1 MVQSTLD
8 GLTDEQLNEL
18 EAQQG
23 QPEITTG
30 LVDRLAAAPA
40 PTEGFTDQQLDAL
53 PVLASTPFARER
65 GIALPP
71 EAPAEPEPMTDY
83 ELNQLEEE
91 NYRRVDYIMPP
102 QEFRQYWTR
111 RKEENNEVG
120 RFINGVGQGAA
131 GMLAMIPEAGREIR
145 DGMVGMVTDPV
156 NQVQRNVQT
165 GAEIIRKGGINMVQ
179 LFDWVGNKANDAA
192 TWAQRRGLKRQA
204 LAKQLEQQG
213 RLTGDELRDAEII
226 ATAASEA
233 DAMEP
238 APLEEEEDFGKAY
251 ERYQREK
258 ALEQEFAGVTNFQI
272 GASRVGSA
280 ATSKDA
286 YQITDEQPAE
296 TLSMLG
302 SMAVDPVN
310 LLPVGAG
317 ALSKLRVLR
326 RTATLAGAPLRGVQ
340 RAADATAD
348 LAERAEF
355 GISSRVQDITGLTA
369 KQQAA
374 LGAGAAGAAVY
385 ADQAGGGGNFTT
397 AVTAIGSVLPGLRY
411 GGAII
416 RKTGAA
422 AGGAATIIREAGVG
436 GIGTARAE
444 AAADLARMTAIPE
457 RYRKY
462 FTGYVDGTDSTLKRV
477 AQDAG
482 NPEALRRVAR
492 FADRAGVTTAARLA
506 DDVTS
511 GAVAA
516 GITGAPFAALQPDAE
531 RAGEVF
537 GGIMALG
544 GAGGLVGSSIGRRSA
559 APDADVARMMADVY
573 AVGGNVD
580 ALSALPH
587 ATLDRMAA
595 MQGVLSSKVD
605 FVPLKADEYRMNKDV
620 SATGGELAA
629 GLFLEKDANG
639 RARVFINL
647 DARKSAG
654 GVDAIAPHEI
664 GHAILTSNVLDGQ
677 PRNDLR
683 NLVNQQYGPDGVQ
696 ARGREYVTRLVDGD
710 IQNGTT
716 GELPQVLTEQEFR
729 DLESGNKSAADISKA
744 RKLEPSERE
753 RLINERYEELSQRS
767 IERGEDALDWARDEI
782 IAETFASEA
791 PAIDFRAIRR
801 DAAFPRLAESML
813 ATGGRVLEMMG
824 VNLDSGTGKMLD
836 NPSVLFRD
844 NPLFQDRIM
853 QKRVKEYVRAY
864 DQFLTG
870 LEEAGSATPRGVEL
884 ARSSRPEDMA
894 RSTHVKLRDEGRGV
908 LENDF
913 LFQKPDGTYA
923 YKPQPIINAAEAN
936 RAAQIKTLYD
946 AKKFV
951 PVNSTEFGKRKVNGR
966 EVIGGPVLP
975 PQFDLFT
982 HFPKHV
988 REQAR
993 MLEAGRE
1000 DGSTYYID
1008 YNRIGTGASGRYRI
1022 LNMGNVRAIQTES
1035 SAPFGW
1041 LVSKAN
1047 HLLAAGIDINA
1058 FRASAMK
1065 AINKGELGIF
1075 NNDMKQVEADLKTYL
1090 ANHRNGMPGEATIGQ
1105 QKRDTLNGLIGTGTA
1120 VQRAANPLYAEL
1132 NPKGSIR
1139 TWRIDRLNDAQP
1151 SGRTGYFFDYDK
1163 INNNRMPQQIP
1174 REAQGMPD
1182 AAAKTMAEQA
1192 DAVDLGGVMVTPT
1205 ARNIG
1210 IRAQAM
1216 PDAYHGTP
1224 YEVDRFSTEKIG
1236 TGEGAQAYGWGLYF
1250 AEARDVAQK
1259 YAAMARPKETLI
1271 APDGNKFRAT
1281 YKDRSGRKYDL
1292 GVFDDEYLANKAL
1305 YEATGNVYKVR
1316 IKADD
1321 AELLDWD
1328 KPLSEQG
1335 EKVRKILGAW
1345 QQDYRDKNGAPGTYY
1360 IGPEAT
1366 GEQIYKEI
1374 VFTES
1379 LDGKKRDGGGG
1390 GEAGMAA
1397 SSALYAA
1404 GIKGIRYTDQFSR
1417 GATTWIARH
1426 PQGGMSDFPTER
1438 QARDFVA
1445 RNPEFTLEPPK
1456 PTYNYVVFDESLIE
1470 ITERNGQRV
1479 PLKKAAKRN
1488 APRGQAMPDA
1498 APADAPPFYMKSAQ
1512 VLDSK
1517 IQGKAATADQVR
1529 AILKNPQNGIRA
1541 EELKWTGIEQAVE
1554 RIAKE
1559 NGGKVPKEALLRY
1572 LQEDGAVRL
1581 EEVRMG
1587 EQTLPVA
1594 EIRQMIDRGDRIDV
1608 YDQNHSRMITYD
1620 ELGFYGESERLTVRG
1635 DKTTRYGQYQL
1646 PGGENY
1652 REVVLAMP
1660 ASNQGRFIVEGQ
1672 GAYVP
1677 VIDTTTGQ
1685 AVFHGTYGQATDW
1698 ANKNNGASYTSS
1710 HFDTPNYVAHMRLN
1724 ERTDAAGKPGLFLE
1738 EIQSDRHQ
1746 AGREKGYAEQQ
1757 VPTSA
1762 KMVAKTSSYMLWDV
1776 FDQNGKRMA
1785 SDKEAPNEKSAIAS
1799 VSNQLSEGVSDAPFR
1814 KDWPTQMF
1822 KRALAD
1828 AVSSGKEWIGWTTG
1842 ETQAA
1847 RYDLSKQVDSIE
1859 LTPQAMGGWGIEAV
1873 RRGESV
1879 ISETVAD
1886 DKALAGAIGK
1896 DLAKKAVDDA
1906 EVAGTNETLKYSGL
1920 DLKVGG
1926 EGMKGFYDQILPKE
1940 ISKYVKQW
1948 GGQVEKGSVSAAKD
1962 PSITSRGSAERA
1974 ERLRRTLAGEPLD
1987 LTPIWR
1993 VNITPQMREGIKKAG
2008 QALFVGGMAAVVA
2021 EQEE

>member
-1 MVQSTLD
+1 
-8 GLTDEQLNEL
+8 LTDEQLAEL
-18 EAQQG
+18 EARQG

-40 PTEGFTDQQLDAL
+40 PTEGFTDRQLDSL
-53 PVLASTPFARER
+53 PVLASTPFAAER

-91 NYRRVDYIMPP
+91 NYRRVDYIMP
-102 QEFRQYWTR
+102 QEEFRQYWTR

-120 RFINGVGQGAA
+120 RFIEGVGQGAA
-131 GMLAMIPEAGREIR
+131 SMLGMIPEAGREIR

-165 GAEIIRKGGINMVQ
+165 GAEIVRRGGINMVQ

-192 TWAQRRGLKRQA
+192 TWAKRRGLKQQA
-204 LAKQLEQQG
+204 LAKRLEQEG
-213 RLTGDELRDAEII
+213 RLTGDELRDANII
-226 ATAASEA
+226 AAAASEA
-233 DAMEP
+233 DVMEP
-238 APLEEEEDFGKAY
+238 TPVEEEEDFDRAY

-258 ALEQEFAGVTNFQI
+258 ALEQEFAGVTDFQI
-272 GASRVGSA
+272 GASKVSAPA
-280 ATSKDA
+280 ATKEA

-302 SMAVDPVN
+302 SMVVDPVN
-310 LLPVGAG
+310 LIPVGAG

-348 LAERAEF
+348 LAERMEF

-385 ADQAGGGGNFTT
+385 ADAAGGGGNVTA

-422 AGGAATIIREAGVG
+422 AGGAAAIIREAGVG

-531 RAGEVF
+531 RAGEVL

-544 GAGGLVGSSIGRRSA
+544 GVAGVAGSVARRGA
-559 APDADVARMMADVY
+559 TEADADIARMMADVY

-580 ALSALPH
+580 AFSALPH
-587 ATLDRMAA
+587 ASLDRMAA
-595 MQGVLSSKVD
+595 MQGVLAGKVD

-647 DARKSAG
+647 DARKAAG

-683 NLVNQQYGPDGVQ
+683 NLVNQQYGPDGVT
-696 ARGREYVTRLVDGD
+696 ARGREYVGRLVDAD
-710 IQNGTT
+710 INNGTT

-824 VNLDSGTGKMLD
+824 VRLDSGTGKMLD

-864 DQFLTG
+864 DQYLVG

-884 ARSSRPEDMA
+884 ARSNRPEDVA

-923 YKPQPIINAAEAN
+923 YKPQPIINNAEGN
-936 RAAQIKTLYD
+936 RAAQIRTLYN
-946 AKKFV
+946 ANKFV
-951 PVNSTEFGKRKVNGR
+951 PVNSTEFGRRKVNGR
-966 EVIGGPVLP
+966 VVIGGPVLP

-982 HFPKHV
+982 HFPQWLRPDPVTKDIGLI
-988 REQAR
+988 RK
-993 MLEAGRE
+993 MEASRKEG
-1000 DGSTYYID
+1000 GTWLID
-1008 YNRIGTGASGRYRI
+1008 YNRVGSGASGRYRI

-1090 ANHRNGMPGEATIGQ
+1090 ANHRSGLPGEATIGQ

-1182 AAAKTMAEQA
+1182 VRDILTEEYAAIANKVAAGEMQLDALTKDARALIEPFAKTIPKEIAQ
-1192 DAVDLGGVMVTPT
+1192 
-1205 ARNIG
+1205 NILSMPG
-1210 IRAQAM
+1210 RMQGERALEYLSNAPASPASRAQFM
-1216 PDAYHGTP
+1216 PDVAEVSTSTSVSALQKHPLFKSAKYDGSAKAAYDIVESLVKP
-1224 YEVDRFSTEKIG
+1224 KAIQDVMSKIDPNRPAYIIPVIARE
-1236 TGEGAQAYGWGLYF
+1236 GESANMLPL
-1250 AEARDVAQK
+1250 
-1259 YAAMARPKETLI
+1259 AMADKL
-1271 APDGNKFRAT
+1271 
-1281 YKDRSGRKYDL
+1281 S
-1292 GVFDDEYLANKAL
+1292 
-1305 YEATGNVYKVR
+1305 EATG
-1316 IKADD
+1316 IPI
-1321 AELLDWD
+1321 W
-1328 KPLSEQG
+1328 
-1335 EKVRKILGAW
+1335 
-1345 QQDYRDKNGAPGTYY
+1345 
-1360 IGPEAT
+1360 
-1366 GEQIYKEI
+1366 
-1374 VFTES
+1374 
-1379 LDGKKRDGGGG
+1379 
-1390 GEAGMAA
+1390 
-1397 SSALYAA
+1397 
-1404 GIKGIRYTDQFSR
+1404 
-1417 GATTWIARH
+1417 
-1426 PQGGMSDFPTER
+1426 
-1438 QARDFVA
+1438 
-1445 RNPEFTLEPPK
+1445 
-1456 PTYNYVVFDESLIE
+1456 
-1470 ITERNGQRV
+1470 
-1479 PLKKAAKRN
+1479 
-1488 APRGQAMPDA
+1488 
-1498 APADAPPFYMKSAQ
+1498 
-1512 VLDSK
+1512 
-1517 IQGKAATADQVR
+1517 
-1529 AILKNPQNGIRA
+1529 
-1541 EELKWTGIEQAVE
+1541 
-1554 RIAKE
+1554 
-1559 NGGKVPKEALLRY
+1559 
-1572 LQEDGAVRL
+1572 
-1581 EEVRMG
+1581 
-1587 EQTLPVA
+1587 
-1594 EIRQMIDRGDRIDV
+1594 
-1608 YDQNHSRMITYD
+1608 
-1620 ELGFYGESERLTVRG
+1620 
-1635 DKTTRYGQYQL
+1635 
-1646 PGGENY
+1646 
-1652 REVVLAMP
+1652 
-1660 ASNQGRFIVEGQ
+1660 
-1672 GAYVP
+1672 
-1677 VIDTTTGQ
+1677 
-1685 AVFHGTYGQATDW
+1685 
-1698 ANKNNGASYTSS
+1698 NK
-1710 HFDTPNYVAHMRLN
+1710 L
-1724 ERTDAAGKPGLFLE
+1724 
-1738 EIQSDRHQ
+1738 
-1746 AGREKGYAEQQ
+1746 
-1757 VPTSA
+1757 
-1762 KMVAKTSSYMLWDV
+1762 AKTSSQHNTGAKADSRARTMHRWEGEPPPAGSQIVLVDDTYTTGQTLRSLAAVVGDPDAV
-1776 FDQNGKRMA
+1776 ATISVGRYTKQFTLQPDREQKLLAKAGLTKQQFNNLYGSEPKQILTGAQAQQYLLNGARGEQGLLARFPVERGGFSTQGIAGLTQLPEGVTTFSGGGLVEIGLRGIVRPTVAVEYSPAIAQAYRAAHGDHVKVQDIRTVSLEDHKGKFHYHA
-1785 SDKEAPNEKSAIAS
+1785 SPVCKNSSLLKSAA
-1799 VSNQLSEGVSDAPFR
+1799 LGGGE
-1814 KDWPTQMF
+1814 KDLDLQS
-1822 KRALAD
+1822 AQ
-1828 AVSSGKEWIGWTTG
+1828 AVARHIDEIEPKVVTIENVPDYRT
-1842 ETQAA
+1842 TQAA
-1847 RYDLSKQVDSIE
+1847 DIIRKKLQDRGYMIDEAVYNAADYGAPTARRRYLLRAVKGGLLPEPVPQKGPSWYETIADIIDDLPDDKIE
-1859 LTPQAMGGWGIEAV
+1859 NKPRPGQSHLWRKGNGLIEAFPDPMNV
-1873 RRGESV
+1873 SEPV
-1879 ISETVAD
+1879 LISGTTLFKKVAFSRAGQPAFTY
-1886 DKALAGAIGK
+1886 KATPATADRILLPGGRVKRVTAR
-1896 DLAKKAVDDA
+1896 AKARMTGIPDS
-1906 EVAGTNETLKYSGL
+1906 YP
-1920 DLKVGG
+1920 
-1926 EGMKGFYDQILPKE
+1926 LPKD
-1940 ISKYVKQW
+1940 
-1948 GGQVEKGSVSAAKD
+1948 EKTA
-1962 PSITSRGSAERA
+1962 
-1974 ERLRRTLAGEPLD
+1974 
-1987 LTPIWR
+1987 LTIIGNGVP
-1993 VNITPQMREGIKKAG
+1993 P
-2008 QALFVGGMAAVVA
+2008 ALVRNVFGPVIEANK
-2021 EQEE
+2021 

>member
-1 MVQSTLD
+1 MVPSSLD
-8 GLTDEQLNEL
+8 GLTDEQLAEL
-18 EAQQG
+18 EAQQR

-30 LVDRLAAAPA
+30 LVDRLAAAP
-40 PTEGFTDQQLDAL
+40 PSEGFTDQQLDSL
-53 PVLASTPFARER
+53 PVLASTPFAAER

-91 NYRRVDYIMPP
+91 NYRRVDYIMPEE
-102 QEFRQYWTR
+102 EFRQYWNR

-120 RFINGVGQGAA
+120 RFVDGIGQGAA
-131 GMLAMIPEAGREIR
+131 SMLAMIPEAGREIR

-165 GAEIIRKGGINMVQ
+165 GAEIVRKAGINMVQ

-192 TWAQRRGLKRQA
+192 TWAKRRGLKQQA
-204 LAKQLEQQG
+204 LAKRLEQEG
-213 RLTGDELRDAEII
+213 KLTGDELRDANII
-226 ATAASEA
+226 AAAASEA

-238 APLEEEEDFGKAY
+238 APVEEEEDFDKAY

-258 ALEQEFAGVTNFQI
+258 ALEQEFAGVTDFQI
-272 GASRVGSA
+272 GASKVSAPA
-280 ATSKDA
+280 ATKEA

-302 SMAVDPVN
+302 SMVVDPVN
-310 LLPVGAG
+310 LIPVGAG

-348 LAERAEF
+348 LAERMEF

-385 ADQAGGGGNFTT
+385 ADAAGGGGNVTA

-444 AAADLARMTAIPE
+444 AAADLARMTAIPK

-531 RAGEVF
+531 RAGEVL

-544 GAGGLVGSSIGRRSA
+544 GVAGVAGSVARRGA
-559 APDADVARMMADVY
+559 TEADADIARMMADVY
-573 AVGGNVD
+573 AVGGNID
-580 ALSALPH
+580 GFSQLPH
-587 ATLDRMAA
+587 ATLDKLAA
-595 MQGVLSSKVD
+595 MQGMLASKVD
-605 FVPLKADEYRMNKDV
+605 FVPLRADEYRKNKDTSEV
-620 SATGGELAA
+620 GGEFSA
-629 GLFLEKDANG
+629 GLFLEKDANN
-639 RARVFINL
+639 RARIYINL
-647 DARKSAG
+647 DARPGQG
-654 GVDAIAPHEI
+654 GAAAIAPHEI

-683 NLVNQQYGPDGVQ
+683 NLVNQQYGVEGVTT
-696 ARGREYVTRLVDGD
+696 RGREYVTRLVDGD

-824 VNLDSGTGKMLD
+824 VRLDGGTGKMLD

-864 DQFLTG
+864 DQYLVG

-982 HFPKHV
+982 QFPQHV
-988 REQAR
+988 REFAR
-993 MLEAGRE
+993 AMEASRAEG
-1000 DGSTYYID
+1000 GSWNID
-1008 YNRIGTGASGRYRI
+1008 YNAIGTGSSGRYRI
-1022 LNMGNVRAIQTES
+1022 TNMGAVRAIQRETV
-1035 SAPFGW
+1035 PFGW
-1041 LVSKAN
+1041 QVTKQN
-1047 HLLAAGIDINA
+1047 HLLAASLDLNA
-1058 FRASAMK
+1058 FRSSAMK

-1174 REAQGMPD
+1174 RSAQGMPD
-1182 AAAKTMAEQA
+1182 AVEGMTTDQLLRQYEENQGYLGLSTLGMREGRPVRGGAAQTRE
-1192 DAVDLGGVMVTPT
+1192 LLR
-1205 ARNIG
+1205 RN
-1210 IRAQAM
+1210 
-1216 PDAYHGTP
+1216 
-1224 YEVDRFSTEKIG
+1224 
-1236 TGEGAQAYGWGLYF
+1236 
-1250 AEARDVAQK
+1250 EA
-1259 YAAMARPKETLI
+1259 I
-1271 APDGNKFRAT
+1271 
-1281 YKDRSGRKYDL
+1281 S
-1292 GVFDDEYLANKAL
+1292 
-1305 YEATGNVYKVR
+1305 
-1316 IKADD
+1316 
-1321 AELLDWD
+1321 AEL
-1328 KPLSEQG
+1328 QRRG
-1335 EKVRKILGAW
+1335 VRQEDPQL
-1345 QQDYRDKNGAPGTYY
+1345 QR
-1360 IGPEAT
+1360 
-1366 GEQIYKEI
+1366 
-1374 VFTES
+1374 
-1379 LDGKKRDGGGG
+1379 
-1390 GEAGMAA
+1390 
-1397 SSALYAA
+1397 AL
-1404 GIKGIRYTDQFSR
+1404 
-1417 GATTWIARH
+1417 
-1426 PQGGMSDFPTER
+1426 
-1438 QARDFVA
+1438 
-1445 RNPEFTLEPPK
+1445 
-1456 PTYNYVVFDESLIE
+1456 
-1470 ITERNGQRV
+1470 QR
-1479 PLKKAAKRN
+1479 
-1488 APRGQAMPDA
+1488 RGQAMPDA
-1498 APADAPPFYMKSAQ
+1498 AGAFDEDAGAYLIAAGDNESLPVYQQADKRGKPAVDGT
-1512 VLDSK
+1512 
-1517 IQGKAATADQVR
+1517 GKAKFVPIDYDLLHGPGITKYTGPGPEDTTKPNYKGLAYDITQKGQREIDA
-1529 AILKNPQNGIRA
+1529 AIDSGAVDNAANRVVDFTVEAMKNP
-1541 EELKWTGIEQAVE
+1541 
-1554 RIAKE
+1554 
-1559 NGGKVPKEALLRY
+1559 
-1572 LQEDGAVRL
+1572 
-1581 EEVRMG
+1581 
-1587 EQTLPVA
+1587 
-1594 EIRQMIDRGDRIDV
+1594 EI
-1608 YDQNHSRMITYD
+1608 
-1620 ELGFYGESERLTVRG
+1620 
-1635 DKTTRYGQYQL
+1635 
-1646 PGGENY
+1646 
-1652 REVVLAMP
+1652 
-1660 ASNQGRFIVEGQ
+1660 
-1672 GAYVP
+1672 
-1677 VIDTTTGQ
+1677 
-1685 AVFHGTYGQATDW
+1685 
-1698 ANKNNGASYTSS
+1698 
-1710 HFDTPNYVAHMRLN
+1710 
-1724 ERTDAAGKPGLFLE
+1724 AAGKGWYSRMRDKLLAAMGE
-1738 EIQSDRHQ
+1738 K
-1746 AGREKGYAEQQ
+1746 GRELFAQLLGA
-1757 VPTSA
+1757 TSA
-1762 KMVAKTSSYMLWDV
+1762 KTPVEANFLQA
-1776 FDQNGKRMA
+1776 FDA
-1785 SDKEAPNEKSAIAS
+1785 F
-1799 VSNQLSEGVSDAPFR
+1799 EGINA
-1814 KDWPTQMF
+1814 
-1822 KRALAD
+1822 
-1828 AVSSGKEWIGWTTG
+1828 G
-1842 ETQAA
+1842 
-1847 RYDLSKQVDSIE
+1847 RYDRHRKAYLDMLEAEDGNNLTALIVERGYTTKVRAMADSLSK
-1859 LTPQAMGGWGIEAV
+1859 
-1873 RRGESV
+1873 ESRKLKGKK
-1879 ISETVAD
+1879 
-1886 DKALAGAIGK
+1886 KAEVLFRAGK
-1896 DLAKKAVDDA
+1896 LRDLAKKPASQWTRKDRFDITILAEDILPLRSNGKKFNSNSHAVLK
-1906 EVAGTNETLKYSGL
+1906 VIAGTWLDNRKSPKTPNFAGNLTGRTLQATIDVWAARHLRELLYAGGNEPWRIQPRSEIGVNPQDFALG
-1920 DLKVGG
+1920 
-1926 EGMKGFYDQILPKE
+1926 QI
-1940 ISKYVKQW
+1940 IMQR
-1948 GGQVEKGSVSAAKD
+1948 AAKKLD
-1962 PSITSRGSAERA
+1962 MNPDDLQAILWFAEKNKWDANGWTGAEGANKSSFDETFDRAFPSGQK
-1974 ERLRRTLAGEPLD
+1974 PL
-1987 LTPIWR
+1987 T
-1993 VNITPQMREGIKKAG
+1993 
-2008 QALFVGGMAAVVA
+2008 F
-2021 EQEE
+2021 QEVSKILSEED

>member
-1 MVQSTLD
+1 MVPSALN
-8 GLTDEQLNEL
+8 GLTDEQLAEL

-30 LVDRLAAAPA
+30 LVDRLAASPA
-40 PTEGFTDQQLDAL
+40 PTQGFTDQQLDSL
-53 PVLASTPFARER
+53 PTLASTPFARER

-71 EAPAEPEPMTDY
+71 EAPAEPEPLSDY

-91 NYRRVDYIMPP
+91 NYRRVDYLMP
-102 QEFRQYWTR
+102 QEEFRQYWTR

-120 RFINGVGQGAA
+120 RFIDGVGQGAA

-165 GAEIIRKGGINMVQ
+165 GAEIVRKGGINMVQ

-192 TWAQRRGLKRQA
+192 TWARRRGLKQQA
-204 LAKQLEQQG
+204 LAKRLEQEG
-213 RLTGDELRDAEII
+213 RLTGDELQDANII
-226 ATAASEA
+226 AAAASEA

-238 APLEEEEDFGKAY
+238 TPVEEEEDFDKAY

-272 GASRVGSA
+272 GASKVSA
-280 ATSKDA
+280 PATTKET

-296 TLSMLG
+296 TLSTLG
-302 SMAVDPVN
+302 SMVLDPINVVP
-310 LLPVGAG
+310 LGAG

-326 RTATLAGAPLRGVQ
+326 RTATLAGAPLRGVE
-340 RAADATAD
+340 RAANATAD
-348 LAERAEF
+348 LAERVEF
-355 GISSRVQDITGLTA
+355 GISSRVQDMTGLTA

-385 ADQAGGGGNFTT
+385 ADAAGGGGNVTA

-544 GAGGLVGSSIGRRSA
+544 GAGGLVGSAIGRRST

-647 DARKSAG
+647 DARRSAG

-664 GHAILTSNVLDGQ
+664 GHAILTSNILDGQ

-696 ARGREYVTRLVDGD
+696 ARGREYVGRLVDSD
-710 IQNGTT
+710 INNGTT

-729 DLESGNKSAADISKA
+729 DLESGNRSAADISKA

-767 IERGEDALDWARDEI
+767 IERGEDALDWARDEV

-791 PAIDFRAIRR
+791 PAIDFRGIRR
-801 DAAFPRLAESML
+801 DGAFPRLAESML

-824 VNLDSGTGKMLD
+824 VRLDSGTGKMMD

-864 DQFLTG
+864 DQYLTG

-923 YKPQPIINAAEAN
+923 YKPQKIITAAEAN

-982 HFPKHV
+982 QFPKHV
-988 REQAR
+988 REFAR
-993 MLEAGRE
+993 SMEASRAEG
-1000 DGSTYYID
+1000 GSWNID
-1008 YNRIGTGASGRYRI
+1008 YNAIGTGSSGRYRI
-1022 LNMGNVRAIQTES
+1022 TNMGAVRAIQRETV
-1035 SAPFGW
+1035 PFGW
-1041 LVSKAN
+1041 QVTKQN
-1047 HLLAAGIDINA
+1047 HLLAASLDLNA
-1058 FRASAMK
+1058 FRASAMR

-1132 NPKGSIR
+1132 SPKGSIR

-1182 AAAKTMAEQA
+1182 VAPQDAFEYAK
-1192 DAVDLGGVMVTPT
+1192 
-1205 ARNIG
+1205 RN
-1210 IRAQAM
+1210 
-1216 PDAYHGTP
+1216 HGTTRSI
-1224 YEVDRFSTEKIG
+1224 YEAGYVLPDGTMLDFSGKNDAGGYERK
-1236 TGEGAQAYGWGLYF
+1236 
-1250 AEARDVAQK
+1250 
-1259 YAAMARPKETLI
+1259 
-1271 APDGNKFRAT
+1271 PDGNFGPQ
-1281 YKDRSGRKYDL
+1281 SGQRD
-1292 GVFDDEYLANKAL
+1292 YLRDTRNSDHR
-1305 YEATGNVYKVR
+1305 EIR
-1316 IKADD
+1316 F
-1321 AELLDWD
+1321 
-1328 KPLSEQG
+1328 SES
-1335 EKVRKILGAW
+1335 
-1345 QQDYRDKNGAPGTYY
+1345 QD
-1360 IGPEAT
+1360 
-1366 GEQIYKEI
+1366 
-1374 VFTES
+1374 F
-1379 LDGKKRDGGGG
+1379 GG
-1390 GEAGMAA
+1390 GEAMTEFMRKGAVRVDANSGLISIHGRQRLTSAQKSAIKDIVRSSDGAWLDLEDDTGKRTSLELKSGKWAPVEGLLNQWADGKTPRPRAQFMPDVATYLDREYSPAELATRAKREGYELVYHGDRNQPASDKYRPWTRAKMPLFTSFDAA
-1397 SSALYAA
+1397 AADWFGDPRPLFVKASKIASYDDMISAARRSGVKGTYGERGEPANIPEVRKHSTYEGYNENDLLY
-1404 GIKGIRYTDQFSR
+1404 IPRVREELRKR
-1417 GATTWIARH
+1417 GFDAVR
-1426 PQGGMSDFPTER
+1426 
-1438 QARDFVA
+1438 
-1445 RNPEFTLEPPK
+1445 
-1456 PTYNYVVFDESLIE
+1456 VFDQLERDEIDALIV
-1470 ITERNGQRV
+1470 IGSPDQV
-1479 PLKKAAKRN
+1479 VDPLKTQG
-1488 APRGQAMPDA
+1488 RGQAMPDA
-1498 APADAPPFYMKSAQ
+1498 VGAFDEDAGAYLIAAGDGESLPVYQQADKRGKPAVDGT
-1512 VLDSK
+1512 
-1517 IQGKAATADQVR
+1517 GKAKFVPVDYDLLHGPGITKYTGPGPEDTTKPNYKGLAYDITQKGQREIDA
-1529 AILKNPQNGIRA
+1529 AI
-1541 EELKWTGIEQAVE
+1541 
-1554 RIAKE
+1554 
-1559 NGGKVPKEALLRY
+1559 
-1572 LQEDGAVRL
+1572 DSGAVDNAANR
-1581 EEVRMG
+1581 VVDF
-1587 EQTLPVA
+1587 TA
-1594 EIRQMIDRGDRIDV
+1594 EAMK
-1608 YDQNHSRMITYD
+1608 N
-1620 ELGFYGESERLTVRG
+1620 
-1635 DKTTRYGQYQL
+1635 
-1646 PGGENY
+1646 
-1652 REVVLAMP
+1652 RE
-1660 ASNQGRFIVEGQ
+1660 I
-1672 GAYVP
+1672 
-1677 VIDTTTGQ
+1677 
-1685 AVFHGTYGQATDW
+1685 
-1698 ANKNNGASYTSS
+1698 
-1710 HFDTPNYVAHMRLN
+1710 
-1724 ERTDAAGKPGLFLE
+1724 AAGKGWYSRMREKLLSAFGE
-1738 EIQSDRHQ
+1738 K
-1746 AGREKGYAEQQ
+1746 GRELFAQLLGA
-1757 VPTSA
+1757 TSA
-1762 KMVAKTSSYMLWDV
+1762 KTPVEPNFLQAFDAFEGINAGRYDRHRKAYLDMLESEDGNNLTAVIVERGYTNKVRAVADSLS
-1776 FDQNGKRMA
+1776 
-1785 SDKEAPNEKSAIAS
+1785 KEA
-1799 VSNQLSEGVSDAPFR
+1799 R
-1814 KDWPTQMF
+1814 KLKGKKKAEVLF
-1822 KRALAD
+1822 KA
-1828 AVSSGKEWIGWTTG
+1828 GKL
-1842 ETQAA
+1842 
-1847 RYDLSKQVDSIE
+1847 R
-1859 LTPQAMGGWGIEAV
+1859 
-1873 RRGESV
+1873 
-1879 ISETVAD
+1879 
-1886 DKALAGAIGK
+1886 
-1896 DLAKKAVDDA
+1896 DLAKKPASQWTRKDRFDITILAEDILPLRSNGKKFNSNSHAVLK
-1906 EVAGTNETLKYSGL
+1906 VIAGTWLNNRKSPKTPNFAGNLTGRTLQATIDVWAARHLRELLYGGGNEPWRIQPRSE
-1920 DLKVGG
+1920 VGVNPQDFALG
-1926 EGMKGFYDQILPKE
+1926 QI
-1940 ISKYVKQW
+1940 IMQR
-1948 GGQVEKGSVSAAKD
+1948 AAKKLD
-1962 PSITSRGSAERA
+1962 MNPDDLQAILWFAEKNKWDANGWTGTEGANKSSFDTTFDRAFPSGQK
-1974 ERLRRTLAGEPLD
+1974 PL
-1987 LTPIWR
+1987 T
-1993 VNITPQMREGIKKAG
+1993 
-2008 QALFVGGMAAVVA
+2008 F
-2021 EQEE
+2021 QEVSKILSEED